1 MNRAVV
7 LVLPL
12 LISCGGD
19 PAGPARAELAGTY
32 HLTTLTFDPQGVL
45 PEVDMLPRLGG
56 AEVPRLV
63 LAPAGEAQLIF
74 EDPATGL
81 IRTADGV
88 YSTPQ
93 IGARIDFGPGTA
105 YRAVLLSR
113 LMTFVWADA
122 DQTLT
127 FSGASPDGV
136 SRERLIQLVPEWA
149 NEQLLD
155 PVPGQLEVVF
165 TRAQ

>member
-12 LISCGGD
+12 LIACGGD

-32 HLTTLTFDPQGVL
+32 HLTALTFDPQGVL
-45 PEVDMLPRLGG
+45 PEVDVLPRLGG
-56 AEVPRLV
+56 ADVPRLV

-74 EDPATGL
+74 QDPATGL

-93 IGARIDFGPGTA
+93 VGVRIDFGTGTA
-105 YRAVLLSR
+105 HQAVLLSR
-113 LMTFVWADA
+113 LMTFTWSES

-136 SRERLIQLVPEWA
+136 VRERLIELVPEWS
-149 NEQLLD
+149 NEQLFN
-155 PVPGQLEVVF
+155 PVPGQLQVVF

>member
-1 MNRAVV
+1 MNRAVF
-7 LVLPL
+7 LFLPL
-12 LISCGGD
+12 IISCGGD
-19 PAGPARAELAGTY
+19 PAGPARGDLAGTY

-45 PEVDMLPRLGG
+45 PEVDVLPRLGG
-56 AEVPRLV
+56 ADVPRLV

-88 YSTPQ
+88 YSTPEV
-93 IGARIDFGPGTA
+93 GARIDFGMGTT
-105 YRAVLLSR
+105 YQAVLLSR
-113 LMTFVWADA
+113 LMTFVWSEA

-127 FSGASPDGV
+127 FSGSSPDGV

-155 PVPGQLEVVF
+155 PVPGELEVVF